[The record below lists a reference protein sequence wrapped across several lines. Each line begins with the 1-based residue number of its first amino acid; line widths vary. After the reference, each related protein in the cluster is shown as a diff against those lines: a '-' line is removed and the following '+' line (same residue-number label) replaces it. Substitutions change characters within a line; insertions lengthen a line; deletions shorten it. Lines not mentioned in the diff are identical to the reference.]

1 MLKPVLFICVTV
13 ALCSCTVQTDSK
25 QKILSTAQASSGVE
39 LKNEEKNSD
48 DSVQASKAATWLK
61 MAIEG
66 HFNSDN
72 FPDSLIS
79 TPTYYQYKSD
89 ATSVGYAGG
98 LTETEFTAKW
108 KDVYD
113 TRLAGMGTGFLISG
127 QDYGRIKVLS
137 CKLEPPVRADGFLFS
152 VVIEDLDFKAK
163 YKREIR
169 VISAGSSFLIDDV
182 HEYEAP

>member
-1 MLKPVLFICVTV
+1 
-13 ALCSCTVQTDSK
+13 
-25 QKILSTAQASSGVE
+25 VE
-39 LKNEEKNSD
+39 LTNKEKNSD
-48 DSVQASKAATWLK
+48 DSVQAAKAATWLR
-61 MAIEG
+61 MVIEG

-72 FPDSLIS
+72 FPDSLIT

-89 ATSVGYAGG
+89 ATSVGFEDG
-98 LTETEFTAKW
+98 LTETEFTTKW

-127 QDYGRIKVLS
+127 QDYGRIRVLS
-137 CKLEPPVRADGFLFS
+137 CKLEAPSRATGFLFS

-163 YKREIR
+163 YKQDIR